1 MRSRI
6 RLSELTAMI
15 DTPDIC
21 LERAAA
27 FRSQAE
33 GPMLENVRRKLLTSA
48 AAWDDLAQ
56 ILLNRARELSAT
68 SARRSASRISTQ
80 ALV

>member
-6 RLSELTAMI
+6 RLSELITMI
-15 DTPDIC
+15 DTPDLC

-56 ILLNRARELSAT
+56 ILLKRARELSAM
-68 SARRSASRISTQ
+68 SARRSVSKISSQ
-80 ALV
+80 ARV